1 MLANNQKVSDKKVIL
16 SLSWEFA
23 IRVFYNTCWLN
34 DFQIWSI
41 FQLCLDKK
49 SSHMETGLY
58 FITTISTNHLA
69 INTFQFV
76 DNSALSAELSRC
88 QKSIDYFNKTTSTVS
103 EF

>member
-1 MLANNQKVSDKKVIL
+1 
-16 SLSWEFA
+16 
-23 IRVFYNTCWLN
+23 
-34 DFQIWSI
+34 
-41 FQLCLDKK
+41 
-49 SSHMETGLY
+49 METGLY